1 MTGTQRNLDMNS
13 VKTLRMG
20 FLNTDDRLLID
31 FVHADRTDTM
41 QVTRRILR
49 RIIHGLANILAQSSP
64 VVARVPASHKS
75 EMLAWEHLS
84 ALQPDGKGGD
94 AGEESAPQPRPSQPW
109 PLLAK
114 LDINAQPT
122 CFNLRFE
129 DGAGTLVAMAMSR
142 AELHRLLANLR
153 QLARHA
159 EWDLDT
165 EIGWLVEADAPQM
178 QPGNLAS

>member
-1 MTGTQRNLDMNS
+1 MDS

-31 FVHADRTDTM
+31 FVRPEQTETM
-41 QVTRRILR
+41 LVTRRILR
-49 RIIHGLANILAQSSP
+49 RILHGIANILAQSSP
-64 VVARVPASHKS
+64 VVAKVPASHKS
-75 EMLAWEHLS
+75 EMLAWEHIS
-84 ALQPDGKGGD
+84 AVQPEGQGGN
-94 AGEESAPQPRPSQPW
+94 AAEETPPQPRPSQPW
-109 PLLAK
+109 NLLAK

-122 CFNLRFE
+122 AFTLRFE
-129 DGAGTLVAMAMSR
+129 DSAGLVVSMVMNR

-165 EIGWLVEADAPQM
+165 EISWLVEADAPQM
-178 QPGNLAS
+178 QPGHLAS

>member
-1 MTGTQRNLDMNS
+1 MNS

-20 FLNTDDRLLID
+20 FLNADDRLLID
-31 FVHADRTDTM
+31 FVHIDRTETM
-41 QVTRRILR
+41 LVTRRILR
-49 RIIHGLANILAQSSP
+49 RIIIAIADVLARSSP

-75 EMLAWEHLS
+75 EMMAWEHLS
-84 ALQPDGKGGD
+84 AQQIQGEGGA
-94 AGEESAPQPRPSQPW
+94 AGEEPAAPPRPSQPW
-109 PLLAK
+109 QLLAK
-114 LDINAQPT
+114 LDIHTRPDL
-122 CFNLRFE
+122 FDLRFE
-129 DGAGTLVAMAMSR
+129 DGGGLLVSLAVNR

-165 EIGWLVEADAPQM
+165 EVGWLVEADAPQM

>member
-1 MTGTQRNLDMNS
+1 MNS

-31 FVHADRTDTM
+31 FVHEDRTETM
-41 QVTRRILR
+41 LVTRRILR
-49 RIIHGLANILAQSSP
+49 RIIHGIADILANSSP
-64 VVARVPASHKS
+64 VVARVPSSHKS

-84 ALQPDGKGGD
+84 ALQPEGQVGTPGQE
-94 AGEESAPQPRPSQPW
+94 ALPQRPAQPW
-109 PLLAK
+109 QLLSK
-114 LDINAQPT
+114 LDINTQPN

-129 DGAGTLVAMAMSR
+129 DGAGLLVVMAMNR

-153 QLARHA
+153 KLARHA

-178 QPGNLAS
+178 QPGHLAS

>member
-1 MTGTQRNLDMNS
+1 MNS

-41 QVTRRILR
+41 LVTRRILR
-49 RIIHGLANILAQSSP
+49 RIILGMADILARSSP

-84 ALQPDGKGGD
+84 ALQPEDQSG
-94 AGEESAPQPRPSQPW
+94 APGEEAPPQQHSSQPW
-109 PLLAK
+109 QLLSK
-114 LDINAQPT
+114 LDINARPNG
-122 CFNLRFE
+122 FELRFE

-165 EIGWLVEADAPQM
+165 EVSWLVEADAPQM

>member
-1 MTGTQRNLDMNS
+1 MNS

-31 FVHADRTDTM
+31 FVYADRTDTM

-49 RIIHGLANILAQSSP
+49 RIIIAIADILARSSP

-84 ALQPDGKGGD
+84 ALQPEGQSGD
-94 AGEESAPQPRPSQPW
+94 ASEEAVPQPRPAQPW
-109 PLLAK
+109 HLLAK
-114 LDINAQPT
+114 LDINTQPT
-122 CFNLRFE
+122 AFHLRFE
-129 DGAGTLVAMAMSR
+129 DGSGMLVTMSMNR

-159 EWDLDT
+159 EWDLDPQV
-165 EIGWLVEADAPQM
+165 GWLVEADAPQM

>member
-1 MTGTQRNLDMNS
+1 MNS

-20 FLNTDDRLLID
+20 ILNTDDRLLID
-31 FVHADRTDTM
+31 FVHADGTDTM
-41 QVTRRILR
+41 LVTRRILR
-49 RIIHGLANILAQSSP
+49 RIILGMADILARSSP

-84 ALQPDGKGGD
+84 ALQLEGPGGGG
-94 AGEESAPQPRPSQPW
+94 GEETPPQQRPPQPWQ
-109 PLLAK
+109 LLAK
-114 LDINAQPT
+114 LDINARPN
-122 CFNLRFE
+122 CFDLRFE
-129 DGAGTLVAMAMSR
+129 DGAGKLVEMVMSR

-165 EIGWLVEADAPQM
+165 EVSWLVEADAPQM